1 MSPGGAIRMT
11 MRVFRTRL
19 FISAVGPCLLAM
31 LSTTSHAQNAAS
43 QESSTPPPDSP
54 ATAPAP
60 AGNDAQDLAKQL
72 SNPIA
77 SLISF
82 PLQSNYDWGLGPDGE
97 GTQYK
102 LNIQPVIPITLSE
115 DWNVISRTIVPLVS
129 QGDVIPVPPAADNHQ
144 FGFGD
149 TVQSLF
155 FSPQKPTKGGIVWGA
170 GPVFLIPTATDK
182 LIGSGKW
189 GVGPTIVVL
198 KQIGPW
204 TVGALANHIW
214 SFAGN
219 DSRDEVSSTFLQ
231 PFVGYT
237 TKSATTFTV
246 NAESTYDWTHKQWTV
261 PVNFMVAQLFRPK
274 TFGLGFPIQIQ
285 VGYRHYFE
293 SAAIGPNNGVRLN
306 IVALF
311 PKK

>member
-1 MSPGGAIRMT
+1 MQRLIHMDRKSASRLLSLVVGA
-11 MRVFRTRL
+11 
-19 FISAVGPCLLAM
+19 CLLAM
-31 LSTTSHAQNAAS
+31 LSTTAEAQDATLQEGSAS
-43 QESSTPPPDSP
+43 QEAAAAAPPPP
-54 ATAPAP
+54 E
-60 AGNDAQDLAKQL
+60 NDAQNLAKQL

-97 GTQYK
+97 GSQYT
-102 LNIQPVIPITLSE
+102 LNIQPVIPITLND
-115 DWNVISRTIVPLVS
+115 DWNLISRTIVPLVS
-129 QGDVIPVPPAADNHQ
+129 QGDVVPVPPAADNNQ
-144 FGFGD
+144 FGFSD

-189 GVGPTIVVL
+189 GAGPTIVAL
-198 KQIGPW
+198 KQSGPW
-204 TVGALANHIW
+204 TVGGLANHIW
-214 SFAGN
+214 SVAGN
-219 DSRDEVSSTFLQ
+219 DSRDKVSSTFLQ

-237 TKSATTFTV
+237 TKRATTFTV

-261 PVNFMVAQLFRPK
+261 PVNIMVAQLFKPK

-293 SAAIGPNNGVRLN
+293 SAPTGPNDGVRLN